1 MFVERKTVDDAQTR
15 LSERRVHKTI
25 ITETE
30 QASQQ
35 LALIEKVANMNHI
48 CAEGKKGKRSLRPL
62 NLSFFF
68 FF

>member
-1 MFVERKTVDDAQTR
+1 MFVERKAVDDAKTR

-25 ITETE
+25 ITETK

-35 LALIEKVANMNHI
+35 LALVEKVANMSHV
-48 CAEGKKGKRSLRPL
+48 CAEGKERKRPLRPL

>member
-1 MFVERKTVDDAQTR
+1 MFVERKAVDDAKTR

-25 ITETE
+25 IAETE

-35 LALIEKVANMNHI
+35 LALIEKVANMSYV
-48 CAEGKKGKRSLRPL
+48 CAEGKKRKRPLRPL
-62 NLSFFF
+62 NLFFF